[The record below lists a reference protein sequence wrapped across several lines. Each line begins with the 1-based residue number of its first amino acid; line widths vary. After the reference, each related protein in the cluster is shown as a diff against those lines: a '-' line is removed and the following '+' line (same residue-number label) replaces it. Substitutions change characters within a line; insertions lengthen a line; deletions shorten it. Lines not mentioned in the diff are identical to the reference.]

1 MRDPDRV
8 GVGAFLLIRVVV
20 PEEDTEFV
28 SRAEEDT
35 FRTIVVGAR
44 TLLLKE
50 AVERA
55 KRNFGSGV
63 FDAAVASEEVF
74 SKEETFFGDLF
85 GEGSSVPNFSASPR

>member
-28 SRAEEDT
+28 SKAEEDT

-44 TLLLKE
+44 TLLLKD
-50 AVERA
+50 AVARA
-55 KRNFGSGV
+55 NRNFGSFFFG
-63 FDAAVASEEVF
+63 ASVASEEVF
-74 SKEETFFGDLF
+74 SKEETFLGDLF
-85 GEGSSVPNFSASPR
+85 GEGRSVPNFSASPR